1 MIPKF
6 TNKPSAEE
14 LIYVHDKIK
23 PYIIHTPVLSHPHID
38 ELLGAEIY
46 FKCEN
51 FQSIGAFKIRGATA
65 AALALT
71 EQERKKGLATHS
83 SGNHAQAV
91 AKIAQMLGIPAYIV
105 MPDNAPAVKRN
116 ATLGYGAKVIDCKP
130 TTAEREATLE
140 RVVTE
145 TGAYFIHPYNDY
157 NVIAGQATAV
167 MELLKQVDNLDAVF
181 TPIGGGGL
189 MSGTSLALKYFA
201 ENIKSIGTEP
211 KEADDAFKSLMA
223 GYIIENKT
231 TNTIADGLRTT
242 IREKTFGILKENLDE
257 IYTVSENEIIDAMR
271 IIWEK
276 QKIIIEPSCAVP
288 FAALLQQKD
297 RFKGQRIGIIIT
309 GGNVDFKNLPFV

>member
-1 MIPKF
+1 MD
-6 TNKPSAEE
+6 
-14 LIYVHDKIK
+14 IYKYARHDR
-23 PYIIHTPVLSHPHID
+23 IIT
-38 ELLGAEIY
+38 Y
-46 FKCEN
+46 FLDLYDN
-51 FQSIGAFKIRGATA
+51 FESKWSIQ
-65 AALALT
+65 LW
-71 EQERKKGLATHS
+71 
-83 SGNHAQAV
+83 
-91 AKIAQMLGIPAYIV
+91 
-105 MPDNAPAVKRN
+105 
-116 ATLGYGAKVIDCKP
+116 
-130 TTAEREATLE
+130 
-140 RVVTE
+140 
-145 TGAYFIHPYNDY
+145 
-157 NVIAGQATAV
+157 
-167 MELLKQVDNLDAVF
+167 
-181 TPIGGGGL
+181 
-189 MSGTSLALKYFA
+189 KYFA